1 MSIRGSSGGPPPE
14 VLQKARQIFRDRE
27 EKRRSYKERFGY
39 GRTPV
44 CARMGD
50 KWMVAVGGGIYRQIQ
65 EGEYGFLNV
74 IHDYALTFLSVPFL
88 VAEEA
93 KPSPSRHPAVR
104 WMNTYVDLRQRL
116 DAEGN
121 ADYRAGQIGAGAEWF
136 RFAYDVFM
144 ISDNSKLE
152 ARLKRRLLDPKTF
165 QAARH
170 ELRVAAL
177 CVVAG
182 FDVNFEN
189 EEDNSTGHTEFIA
202 VDRLSP
208 AKISVE
214 AKSRHRRGVQGFE
227 GGQDIEPGDR
237 VDVRG
242 IVLEA
247 YRKKADFP
255 LYVFVDAN
263 LPPVVNGAVWQRWM
277 GEIEQTMSD
286 LAAEGYAN
294 PCPANIVFFMN
305 DPSHYL
311 ADDGIGDESD
321 RVWIR
326 GFTAKSPRMPHP
338 SSDIQAR
345 IFRAHQQRLAPPR
358 ELPDFQ

>member
-1 MSIRGSSGGPPPE
+1 MSIRGRGGGPPRE
-14 VLQKARQIFRDRE
+14 IIERARQIFRECE

-50 KWMVAVGGGIYRQIQ
+50 KWMVAVGGGIYRQVQ

-88 VAEEA
+88 VVEEA
-93 KPSPSRHPAVR
+93 KPVNERHPAVR
-104 WMNTYVDLRQRL
+104 WMNTYVALRQCL
-116 DAEGN
+116 DAQGN
-121 ADYRAGQIGAGAEWF
+121 TDRRAGQIGAGAEWF

-152 ARLKRRLLDPKTF
+152 ARLKDRLLDPKTF

-182 FDVNFEN
+182 FEVNFED
-189 EEDNSTGHTEFIA
+189 ERDNSTGHTEFIA

-208 AKISVE
+208 ARIAVE

-227 GGQDIEPGDR
+227 GGGAIQPGDR
-237 VDVRG
+237 VNVRD
-242 IVLEA
+242 ILLEA
-247 YRKKADFP
+247 YRKKSDLP
-255 LYVFVDAN
+255 LYIFVDTN
-263 LPPVVNGAVWQRWM
+263 LPPVVHAAVWQRWM
-277 GEIEQTMSD
+277 AEFEQTMAD
-286 LAAEGYAN
+286 LAAEGYAD

-311 ADDGIGDESD
+311 ADDEIGNESD

-326 GFTAKSPRMPHP
+326 GFTAKSPRIAHP
-338 SSDIQAR
+338 SVDVQAR
-345 IFRAHQQRLAPPR
+345 LFRAHEQRMAPPS